1 MAYIGKTP
9 ASAALTSSDISD
21 GIIITDKLANN
32 AVVSSKITDATIS
45 NADVNATV
53 ITGQSAL
60 TSVASDD
67 TVLISDTSASGAL
80 KKMTRANFV
89 SGVGESNTPSFWAKG
104 DGATS
109 LSNNTGTT
117 IAVQSEG
124 FDNGG
129 CYNNTSSSATLNGLT
144 VPAYSFVPNV
154 AGLYYFTG
162 AIKLNTTSFDVGLV
176 NNRGNAGGGES
187 FAALVYHRSG
197 VANNMV
203 MVSGFSLMNG
213 SGNSICLYGYQT
225 SGGTIS
231 TNDAIYTTYF
241 GGFLVKKS

>member
-1 MAYIGKTP
+1 M
-9 ASAALTSSDISD
+9 
-21 GIIITDKLANN
+21 
-32 AVVSSKITDATIS
+32 
-45 NADVNATV
+45 
-53 ITGQSAL
+53 
-60 TSVASDD
+60 
-67 TVLISDTSASGAL
+67 
-80 KKMTRANFV
+80 
-89 SGVGESNTPSFWAKG
+89 
-104 DGATS
+104 
-109 LSNNTGTT
+109 
-117 IAVQSEG
+117 
-124 FDNGG
+124 
-129 CYNNTSSSATLNGLT
+129 
-144 VPAYSFVPNV
+144 
-154 AGLYYFTG
+154 

>member
-1 MAYIGKTP
+1 MSYIGKTP
-9 ASAALTSSDISD
+9 TPAPLTSSDIAD
-21 GIIITDKLANN
+21 GIISTDKLAAN
-32 AVVSSKITDATIS
+32 AVVTSKITDATIS
-45 NADVNATV
+45 NADVNATLV
-53 ITGQSAL
+53 TGQTAETSIADGDTILIHDASASAL
-60 TSVASDD
+60 R
-67 TVLISDTSASGAL
+67 
-80 KKMTRANFV
+80 KMTKANFV
-89 SGVGESNTPSFWAKG
+89 SGVGESNTPSFWSRG
-104 DGATS
+104 DGSTS
-109 LSNNTGTT
+109 LSDSTGTT
-117 IAVQSEG
+117 IAVQNEG

>member
-1 MAYIGKTP
+1 MAIIKVITP
-9 ASAALTSSDISD
+9 SVTDANITTAKVTDNAITLAKMASGTDGNIISYDTSGNPVAVATGNDGQVLTSA
-21 GIIITDKLANN
+21 GAG
-32 AVVSSKITDATIS
+32 AVPSFQTL
-45 NADVNATV
+45 
-53 ITGQSAL
+53 SAEL
-60 TSVASDD
+60 
-67 TVLISDTSASGAL
+67 
-80 KKMTRANFV
+80 
-89 SGVGESNTPSFWAKG
+89 NTPSFWAKG

>member
-1 MAYIGKTP
+1 MAINKIITTSVTDANITTAKVTDNAITLAKM
-9 ASAALTSSDISD
+9 ASGTDGNIISYDASGNPVAVATGNDGQVLTS
-21 GIIITDKLANN
+21 
-32 AVVSSKITDATIS
+32 
-45 NADVNATV
+45 
-53 ITGQSAL
+53 TGAGSPPVFETLSAEL
-60 TSVASDD
+60 
-67 TVLISDTSASGAL
+67 
-80 KKMTRANFV
+80 
-89 SGVGESNTPSFWAKG
+89 NTPSFWAKG